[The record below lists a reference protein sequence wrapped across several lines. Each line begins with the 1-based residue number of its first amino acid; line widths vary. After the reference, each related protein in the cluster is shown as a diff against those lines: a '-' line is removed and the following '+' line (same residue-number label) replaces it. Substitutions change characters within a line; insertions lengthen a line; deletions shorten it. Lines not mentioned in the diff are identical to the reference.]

1 LNAVLA
7 GQAGIAEA
15 AIVAF
20 DRALRTVMLVTAFCA
35 ALAGVAGWFW
45 IRPIGAEPPR

>member
-7 GQAGIAEA
+7 GQAGTTEVAIA
-15 AIVAF
+15 AF

-45 IRPIGAEPPR
+45 IRPIGPEPSR